1 MLTRRQLIATGTGLL
16 LAGAATPA
24 VGQEATEL
32 QINSARYISTNADTG
47 AIFAQRG
54 AHDQVAIA
62 SLTKVFTAMEAINL
76 APLGTQIQ
84 TTSDDL
90 QSADATTM
98 GFGPGET
105 FSLEELIYGMM
116 LPSGNDAAHAIARH
130 LGYQDGDTA
139 EEAVQRF
146 MDMVNQR
153 VQAMG
158 LQNTHLVNPDGW
170 GVPDHYSS
178 AADVAAYMAYAST
191 SDFLMTVMGTPR
203 FTTSSGYVLV
213 NSNKVL
219 TSSPSVVGGKT
230 GYDWD
235 SGWCLVQLAQR
246 DNTRIIAVTLDGIAP
261 DDWYNDNLV
270 LLDFGFDQQKAL
282 GNKAFDGEFV
292 AWQDPAPTLF
302 ADAGVGEVAI
312 AGETESNDVV
322 ITREEPVK
330 VPERVQ
336 QETPAVSEPDPIA
349 FSGRH
354 GSGVLAGVGAGVL
367 AGAIGIRRWV
377 DFGGDR
383 SAESIRDGLGAI
395 TGSIR
400 HIVPTPVRKATTES
414 DDPTLFKD
422 EDTYLD
428 DLSSEAPSRDDG
440 LPDFYV
446 ETESLENPDS
456 RGDGPI

>member
-16 LAGAATPA
+16 LAGAVTPA
-24 VGQEATEL
+24 AGQEAAEL

-62 SLTKVFTAMEAINL
+62 SLTKVFTAMEALNL
-76 APLGTQIQ
+76 APLSTQIL
-84 TTSDDL
+84 TTSDDM
-90 QSADATTM
+90 QSADATAM

-105 FSLEELIYGMM
+105 FSLEELMYGMM

-130 LGYQDGDTA
+130 LGYQEGDTA

-146 MDMVNQR
+146 MDLVNQR
-153 VQAMG
+153 VLAMG

-170 GVPDHYSS
+170 GVPGHYSS

-191 SDFLMTVMGTPR
+191 SDFLMTVMGTSR

-270 LLDFGFDQQKAL
+270 LLDFGFEQQKAL
-282 GNKAFDGEFV
+282 GSNEFDGEFV

-302 ADAGVGEVAI
+302 AQAGVGEVAI
-312 AGETESNDVV
+312 SGETATDEVV
-322 ITREEPVK
+322 FTREEPVK

-336 QETPAVSEPDPIA
+336 QIPPAVSEPDPIA
-349 FSGRH
+349 FDGRA
-354 GSGVLAGVGAGVL
+354 GSGLLAGVGAGVL
-367 AGAIGIRRWV
+367 AGAIGVRRWV

-383 SAESIRDGLGAI
+383 SGDSIRAGISAVTTSL
-395 TGSIR
+395 R
-400 HIVPTPVRKATTES
+400 HMVPTPVRNTASENDEPGVAESDYLDEINVGDEEVAERDVTSELDSESESLSEQDPRSLTES
-414 DDPTLFKD
+414 
-422 EDTYLD
+422 
-428 DLSSEAPSRDDG
+428 
-440 LPDFYV
+440 
-446 ETESLENPDS
+446 
-456 RGDGPI
+456 